1 MGNVDFLLI
10 ILVVKLLVDF
20 AQLGI
25 WVVVL

>member
-1 MGNVDFLLI
+1 MGNVDFLLV